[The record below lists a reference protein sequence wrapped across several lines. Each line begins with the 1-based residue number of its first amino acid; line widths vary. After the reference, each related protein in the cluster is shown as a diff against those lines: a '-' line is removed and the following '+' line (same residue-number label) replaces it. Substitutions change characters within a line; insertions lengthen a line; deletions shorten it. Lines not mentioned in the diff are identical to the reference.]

1 MKQVLF
7 SNDMALLQ
15 RWESI
20 LNNKDTQLLDDFNE
34 LFDLKDS
41 VVIFN
46 SDACENKSEVLIDVL
61 VKHNNKILILDRV
74 PDYFKVQKWLAKGIK
89 GYGNVIMSS
98 SYLLSA
104 VDAISEDL
112 IWLIP
117 DITTQFVKNF
127 VGHEEPKS
135 HENMLLDE
143 LTKKERE
150 IALLLKEGYTNT
162 DIAMSLN
169 ISINTVKTHVKN
181 IYKKFQV
188 KDRIAF
194 SMLFK

>member
-7 SNDMALLQ
+7 SNDVALLQ

-20 LNNKDTQLLDDFNE
+20 LNKKETQLLDDLEE
-34 LFDLKDS
+34 LFSVKDS
-41 VVIFN
+41 IVIFN
-46 SDACENKSEVLIDVL
+46 SEACGSKCEVLIDVL
-61 VKHNNKILILDRV
+61 VRNQNKILILDRV

-89 GYGNVIMSS
+89 GYGNVIMTS

-112 IWLIP
+112 IWLTP
-117 DITTQFVKNF
+117 DITTQFIKNF
-127 VGHEEPKS
+127 VGNEQQVS
-135 HENMLLDE
+135 HETVLLEE
-143 LTKKERE
+143 LTKKEKE

-162 DIAMSLN
+162 DIAMSLDV
-169 ISINTVKTHVKN
+169 SINTIKTHVKN

>member
-1 MKQVLF
+1 MKQILF

-20 LNNKDTQLLDDFNE
+20 LNNKDMQVLDDFSE
-34 LFDLKDS
+34 LFEIKDS

-46 SDACENKSEVLIDVL
+46 SDACGNKCEVLIDVL
-61 VKHNNKILILDRV
+61 VKNHNKILILDRV

-127 VGHEEPKS
+127 VGHEELNS

-169 ISINTVKTHVKN
+169 VSINTVKTHVKN

>member
-1 MKQVLF
+1 MKQLLF
-7 SNDMALLQ
+7 SNDVALLQ

-34 LFDLKDS
+34 LFNVKDS
-41 VVIFN
+41 IVIFN
-46 SDACENKSEVLIDVL
+46 SDACENKCEVLIDVL
-61 VKHNNKILILDRV
+61 VKNHNKILILDRV

-127 VGHEEPKS
+127 VGDEKPNS
-135 HENMLLDE
+135 HDNMLLDE

-169 ISINTVKTHVKN
+169 VSINTVKTHVKN

-188 KDRIAF
+188 KDRISF